1 MVHVPEWKSDL
12 KVAHDICEEA
22 TKTLRVCF
30 GRRLPAHAH
39 GQGQA
44 GSGWEDLGEE
54 ERFATEPGS
63 GVGEAPLMARRV
75 GSSGHLGVAPL
86 VGASPGLG
94 AATALL
100 LFWVRL
106 VPCQRRSEPRAA
118 RLTSTHP
125 AMDVVRNAIEQ
136 EIVENVTACV
146 LLFVSA
152 LMLMSGLFIGSAAMR
167 QTHMLQMEVLLLQIC
182 VFQVSPGLRVHLYL
196 SHDHGHPTAP
206 ACRHYHH
213 QHSLQPSHGVMLGI
227 APMVSSCG
235 CLRL

>member
-1 MVHVPEWKSDL
+1 MLRPLWVHRPV
-12 KVAHDICEEA
+12 
-22 TKTLRVCF
+22 
-30 GRRLPAHAH
+30 
-39 GQGQA
+39 
-44 GSGWEDLGEE
+44 
-54 ERFATEPGS
+54 
-63 GVGEAPLMARRV
+63 
-75 GSSGHLGVAPL
+75 
-86 VGASPGLG
+86 LG

-167 QTHMLQMEVLLLQIC
+167 QTDMLQMEVLLLQIC
-182 VFQVSPGLRVHLYL
+182 VLQVPGLRVHLSL

-213 QHSLQPSHGVMLGI
+213 QHSLQPSHGIMLGI